1 MQGNIYDIYYTM
13 GMIRCDQTMCTENHR
28 RFLHQ
33 KTKIL
38 NNLKDV
44 LKTIE
49 NDEQNEKWKFEENY
63 KSLTK

>member
-1 MQGNIYDIYYTM
+1 
-13 GMIRCDQTMCTENHR
+13 MCTENHR

-38 NNLKDV
+38 NNLKDA

-49 NDEQNEKWKFEENY
+49 NDEQNERRNGKFEENY
-63 KSLTK
+63 KSLANSTGICKY